1 MFADLFVC
9 LPGIHCVSHRR
20 SLNAQLRG
28 PPTSFGGG
36 QGTGISSRFLHTCI
50 ITFYIWFCGE
60 WTNKD
65 NNEWTIDKISF
76 FKENVKTN
84 MYHTNYCLNLAMGM
98 NYVHLWVLTVV
109 QIFFWATRTCNFWA
123 EEARDKGVKTEAISG
138 EFIGI
143 EFTFVNIVVI
153 INQFQFGFFQWN
165 FSTNPHFPQPL
176 ETILNHP

>member
-1 MFADLFVC
+1 MLSFVC
-9 LPGIHCVSHRR
+9 LPHLLVVGKVLEYRADS
-20 SLNAQLRG
+20 
-28 PPTSFGGG
+28 
-36 QGTGISSRFLHTCI
+36 CI
-50 ITFYIWFCGE
+50 ITFYIWFCRE

-109 QIFFWATRTCNFWA
+109 QIFFWAIRTCNFWA

-138 EFIGI
+138 EFIWNRI
-143 EFTFVNIVVI
+143 YFRQHRCHHKSIPAASLAPFSEI
-153 INQFQFGFFQWN
+153 FQQTRISSDTWLKQGFA
-165 FSTNPHFPQPL
+165 
-176 ETILNHP
+176 